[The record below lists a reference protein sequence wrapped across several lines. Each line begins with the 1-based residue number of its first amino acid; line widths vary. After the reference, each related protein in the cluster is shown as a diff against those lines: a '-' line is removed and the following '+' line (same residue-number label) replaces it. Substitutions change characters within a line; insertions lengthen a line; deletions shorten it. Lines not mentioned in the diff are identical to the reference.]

1 LPLLPRSGARLA
13 DAGRDRRA
21 WSRQG
26 GDHRPAVHRRRI
38 RSDAP
43 SHLPEGCHI
52 MNTITLLALGSEP
65 LARGAMFATDRDWD
79 GPPWPF
85 FPIVPI
91 LIIALVWFFVGRN
104 RGRLAAR

>member
-1 LPLLPRSGARLA
+1 
-13 DAGRDRRA
+13 
-21 WSRQG
+21 
-26 GDHRPAVHRRRI
+26 
-38 RSDAP
+38 
-43 SHLPEGCHI
+43 
-52 MNTITLLALGSEP
+52 MNTLTLLALGSEP

-104 RGRLAAR
+104 RGRLAARRAGETVLAERYARGEIDEHEYHQRRTVLRRRKD